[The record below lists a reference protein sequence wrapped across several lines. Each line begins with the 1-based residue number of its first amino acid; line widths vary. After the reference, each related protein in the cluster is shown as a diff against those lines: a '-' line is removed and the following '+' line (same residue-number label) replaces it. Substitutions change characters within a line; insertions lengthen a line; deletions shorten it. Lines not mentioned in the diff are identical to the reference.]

1 MGTIEVVL
9 LILGGII
16 FTVSFLIPSSKAD
29 DGTREMVQEEV
40 KNAVAREMDN
50 VKDRIEDLTDET
62 VNYAMEKTER
72 SLERVSNEKIM
83 AVNEYSDTVL
93 EEINKNHKE
102 VMFLYDMLND
112 KHQNLKTT
120 VSQVEKTVKEAEQK
134 VKEVESTVKEA
145 EKPQKTTTAKKAP
158 KEAEEV
164 AAEPVE
170 TKETEKKPA
179 KKTTAKKNS
188 KNAAAEPQ
196 GLDISFMKGNRKNGN
211 NNEKILELHNAG
223 KSNVVIAKEL
233 GLGVGEV
240 KLVID
245 LFEGV

>member
-29 DGTREMVQEEV
+29 NGTREMVQEEV

-50 VKDRIEDLTDET
+50 VKERIEDLTDET

-83 AVNEYSDTVL
+83 AVNEYSNTVL

-145 EKPQKTTTAKKAP
+145 GKTKKNVAAQKAP

-164 AAEPVE
+164 VAVEGKEAE
-170 TKETEKKPA
+170 KAQPA
-179 KKTTAKKNS
+179 KKTAAKKNS
-188 KNAAAEPQ
+188 KNATAEPQ
-196 GLDISFMKGNRKNGN
+196 GLDISFMKDSRKNGN